1 MEENLARAFPD
12 RDEGWRRRVA
22 RESYRHLGREAVT
35 MLRMAG
41 LDPDELV
48 RRTETEGLDDVR
60 AALEGGRG
68 AVIVTGHFG
77 NWEIGGAAVAA
88 RGVDLSVVAL
98 RQANPLFDRE
108 LVRTRQNLGMRVVYR
123 GDAPREVLR
132 ALREG
137 RPVAL
142 LGDQNPIRAGIP
154 VDFFGRPAH
163 TARGPAVLALRS
175 DAPLFLGVA
184 VALDGEAARYRIEF
198 EEVEAERRGDL
209 DADVRRLVQAYTH
222 RLEQWVR
229 RHPEQYF
236 WHHRRWK
243 ERG

>member
-1 MEENLARAFPD
+1 M
-12 RDEGWRRRVA
+12 
-22 RESYRHLGREAVT
+22 
-35 MLRMAG
+35 
-41 LDPDELV
+41 
-48 RRTETEGLDDVR
+48 
-60 AALEGGRG
+60 
-68 AVIVTGHFG
+68 
-77 NWEIGGAAVAA
+77 
-88 RGVDLSVVAL
+88 AL

-142 LGDQNPIRAGIP
+142 LGDQNPIRGGIP

-175 DAPLFLGVA
+175 DAPLFLA
-184 VALDGEAARYRIEF
+184 AALALHGEGPRYRVEF
-198 EEVEAERRGDL
+198 EEVRAERRGDL
-209 DADVRRLVQAYTH
+209 DTDVRRLVQAYTH
-222 RLEQWVR
+222 RLEEWVR

-236 WHHRRWK
+236 WHHKRWK
-243 ERG
+243 ERE